1 MKLDKVHDIQKI
13 YRKVLDLMSRP
24 GKIANISDEVKE
36 VQPIVDIFDATFG
49 LMLMLLD
56 MEVSFHIVSANSEKI
71 AQMISQLTYG
81 KQSDIE
87 QADYV
92 FVLKDVAA
100 TQLAEVFK
108 QVKVGELFDPQK
120 SATLIVEAMELTN
133 EKELIFRGPG
143 IKDTNLV
150 NIGLGND
157 WIGARK
163 DVNIEFPLGVDT
175 IFIDGQANVLCLPR
189 TTQILSVDEVS

>member
-71 AQMISQLTYG
+71 AQMISQL
-81 KQSDIE
+81 
-87 QADYV
+87 
-92 FVLKDVAA
+92 
-100 TQLAEVFK
+100 
-108 QVKVGELFDPQK
+108 
-120 SATLIVEAMELTN
+120 
-133 EKELIFRGPG
+133 
-143 IKDTNLV
+143 
-150 NIGLGND
+150 
-157 WIGARK
+157 
-163 DVNIEFPLGVDT
+163 
-175 IFIDGQANVLCLPR
+175 
-189 TTQILSVDEVS
+189 